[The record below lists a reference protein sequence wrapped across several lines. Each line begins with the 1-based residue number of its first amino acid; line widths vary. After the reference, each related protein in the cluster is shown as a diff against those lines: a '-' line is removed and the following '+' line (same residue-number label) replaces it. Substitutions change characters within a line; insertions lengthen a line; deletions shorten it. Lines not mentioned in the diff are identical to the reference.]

1 MLVLDTSKNDTS
13 ATLDLLRAGAAQ
25 MVCVGHAFT
34 FFKWDWRPTGWPL
47 PQNVGVLLFF
57 VLSGFLITMTLVER
71 SRDPA
76 YGFGQF
82 CIDRFARIYSGL
94 VPALLLVAL
103 IDNLVF
109 RYLGAD
115 PSYARDNDVWTF
127 IANLAMLEIYRGIL
141 PPLRWPVFGSASP
154 LWTLAIEWHIY
165 IFVAALF
172 FIWKRTAP
180 WLILLPVAL
189 FFGQTPLR
197 FLFGAVQA
205 DGVGLGL
212 FSLWLGGAAI
222 YFLTSRTIEPN
233 RAGFILAIGCA
244 GIFTAVTHTAS
255 EYNFGSYA
263 FLVAGFLGLM
273 LATQTVH
280 FFSPPVTRIIRF
292 FADYSF
298 TLYLVHYTVMYALR
312 RVWPESGT
320 AGFFTGL
327 LLANATAIALAY
339 LGEKHHKKLARLLNE
354 TAAMIIARPLPSAS
368 KPRANQS

>member
-1 MLVLDTSKNDTS
+1 MLVLDTSKNDAS
-13 ATLDLLRAGAAQ
+13 ASLDLLRAGAAQ

-34 FFKWDWRPTGWPL
+34 FFKWDWRPTSWPL

-76 YGFGQF
+76 YGLRQF
-82 CIDRFARIYSGL
+82 CIDRFARIYSAL
-94 VPALLLVAL
+94 IPALLLVAL
-103 IDNLVF
+103 IDNLVI

-115 PSYARDNDVWTF
+115 PSYSRDNDVWTF
-127 IANLAMLEIYRGIL
+127 IANLAMLENYRGVL

-172 FIWKRTAP
+172 FIWKRREP
-180 WLILLPVAL
+180 WLVLVPIAL

-205 DGVGLGL
+205 DGVGRGL
-212 FSLWLGGAAI
+212 FSLWLAGAVI
-222 YFLTSRTIEPN
+222 YFLTSRIIEPN
-233 RAGFILAIGCA
+233 RFGFVLAAVCA
-244 GIFTAVTHTAS
+244 VIFTAVTHTAA
-255 EYNFGSYA
+255 EYNFYSYA
-263 FLVAGFLGLM
+263 FLVAGFLGLI
-273 LATQTVH
+273 LAIQNVH
-280 FFSPPVTRIIRF
+280 FFSPPVTRVIRF

-298 TLYLVHYTVMYALR
+298 TLYLVHYTAMYALR

-327 LLANATAIALAY
+327 LLANFAAIALAY
-339 LGEKHHKKLARLLNE
+339 AGEKHHKKLARLLNE
-354 TAAMIIARPLPSAS
+354 IVAMILARA
-368 KPRANQS
+368 RRRHAGV